1 MKGMIHLETPSIFQ
15 IGKLSNIVEEINKGT
30 RSTWTYI
37 SYDDNNLK
45 VSLTFPN
52 LVNDFDQINSTIQEI
67 HDYFGL
73 KKSEFTTSIV
83 TAYGKVEILLS
94 SINQGL
100 TISIS
105 SR

>member
-1 MKGMIHLETPSIFQ
+1 MILETPSIFQ
-15 IGKLSNIVEEINKGT
+15 IGRLSNIIEEINKGT
-30 RSTWTYI
+30 GSTWTYI
-37 SYDDNNLK
+37 SYGDNSNLK
-45 VSLTFPN
+45 LSLTFPK
-52 LVNDFDQINSTIQEI
+52 LVNDIDQINSTIQEI
-67 HDYFGL
+67 HNYFGL
-73 KKSEFTTSIV
+73 KKNEFSTSLV